1 MTVVDV
7 DKMLDIIV
15 KPIFFDFYFPYFT
28 ISSTSEFISDLCK
41 ILYKYYV
48 ILI

>member
-7 DKMLDIIV
+7 DKMLDIII

-28 ISSTSEFISDLCK
+28 ISSTPEFISDLCK
-41 ILYKYYV
+41 ILYNIWFLV
-48 ILI
+48 